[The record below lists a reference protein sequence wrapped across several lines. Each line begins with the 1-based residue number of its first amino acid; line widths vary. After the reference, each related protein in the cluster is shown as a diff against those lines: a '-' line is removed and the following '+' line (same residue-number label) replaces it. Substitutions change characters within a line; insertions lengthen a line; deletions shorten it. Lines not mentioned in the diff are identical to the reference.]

1 MNLAF
6 DVYRQRD
13 SKSLFLFTIGN
24 SLVLYCIAL
33 VRHKGDGNFRRA
45 SAESYKQKSICS
57 PNGFLRDCDN
67 SSQRT
72 LKLAPVP
79 SRKMI
84 VWSPIVPLVL
94 SFYDEKRTV
103 NPSFIGVFDSNPLNL
118 VDLIE
123 RKLRKS
129 AGVHLKIAAPNRKAW
144 ILIGAYVS

>member
-1 MNLAF
+1 MNLTF

-24 SLVLYCIAL
+24 SLVLYCITL

-84 VWSPIVPLVL
+84 VWSPYCPFSVIFLRWKENSEPLFYW
-94 SFYDEKRTV
+94 SFWLESSKFGGY
-103 NPSFIGVFDSNPLNL
+103 
-118 VDLIE
+118 
-123 RKLRKS
+123 
-129 AGVHLKIAAPNRKAW
+129 NRKEIAK
-144 ILIGAYVS
+144 IRRCSS